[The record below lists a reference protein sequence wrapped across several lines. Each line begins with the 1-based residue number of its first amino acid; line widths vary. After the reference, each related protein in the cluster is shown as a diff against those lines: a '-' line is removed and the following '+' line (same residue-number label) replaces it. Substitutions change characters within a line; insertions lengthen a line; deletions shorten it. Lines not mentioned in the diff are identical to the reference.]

1 MLRTLFSVVLT
12 VAILPSSKCFA
23 HPALPILNARPN
35 KNAKRWEVN
44 NSQTSTSTTSTTA
57 KGKQGKSVPI
67 SGTPFRGI
75 SRRLSLTATDESTP
89 PSQLESIVANAKSLL
104 GGTKIDLS
112 NPKYLTAIT
121 AGLAVSLAMVP
132 EAVSFSCK

>member
-1 MLRTLFSVVLT
+1 MLRILLSVILT

-23 HPALPILNARPN
+23 HPALPIPNARPN
-35 KNAKRWEVN
+35 KNAKRWEV

-67 SGTPFRGI
+67 SGTPFRRI
-75 SRRLSLTATDESTP
+75 SRRLPSTSTDESTP

-104 GGTKIDLS
+104 VTKIDLT

>member
-1 MLRTLFSVVLT
+1 MLRILLSVVLT
-12 VAILPSSKCFA
+12 IAILPCSKCFAFA
-23 HPALPILNARPN
+23 HPALPIPNARPN
-35 KNAKRWEVN
+35 KNKRWEIN
-44 NSQTSTSTTSTTA
+44 NTSTSNSSTNT

-75 SRRLSLTATDESTP
+75 SRRLSSTPTDESTP

-104 GGTKIDLS
+104 GTKIDFT

>member
-1 MLRTLFSVVLT
+1 MLRILLSAILT

-23 HPALPILNARPN
+23 HPALPIPNARPN

-44 NSQTSTSTTSTTA
+44 SQTSTTISTTA

-75 SRRLSLTATDESTP
+75 SRRLSSTSTDESTP

-104 GGTKIDLS
+104 GTKIDLS

>member
-1 MLRTLFSVVLT
+1 MLRILLSVVLS
-12 VAILPSSKCFA
+12 VAILPTTKCFA
-23 HPALPILNARPN
+23 HPAALPIPNARPN
-35 KNAKRWEVN
+35 KNAQRWEIN
-44 NSQTSTSTTSTTA
+44 DTSSTTSTTA

-75 SRRLSLTATDESTP
+75 SRRLSSTSTDESTP

-104 GGTKIDLS
+104 GTKIDLT